1 VERRATKARW
11 LLAGVVLLGW
21 LAGRP
26 VEVRRSAVDAFF
38 GFLAG
43 GVILAHQ
50 LSAFADAQ
58 AKARS

>member
-1 VERRATKARW
+1 
-11 LLAGVVLLGW
+11 VVLLGW